1 MKIIPSDRTLRI
13 PTGGA
18 ILSMAIAIA
27 FASLNSAVAAPPKDI
42 ITVTAQTSTNGV
54 VPTSPQPFPKTWFY
68 VICVPSGGNLSDT
81 LHIHFTDTNNNSTTG
96 EIATVSFGA
105 VGNPNLTSGIT
116 VPASIILDDTSNT
129 TGDVAVPLSKS
140 GLADGSYHANLQISV
155 SPPGSFTITHDVIH
169 IQVTVGGACN
179 PSSEVSCF
187 FTDSNFLDLTDCSGA
202 SITGNTGGTFQVVTN
217 AKKIATATNPGQFYY
232 NMLWSNTT
240 GSDQSVTVNLSAIGL
255 APSNTDSLLHP
266 IAQAAHAY
274 FFDTATGF
282 TDPLADWNFVNSFG
296 QKCGPSGP
304 CTITVPA
311 NNTLFVTW
319 HLAWSGV
326 GQPALWVNTGCA
338 TANAP
343 ISATGEVVGTNID
356 DTCTADAKGYRKK

>member
-1 MKIIPSDRTLRI
+1 MKKTLIISSLAFGCLTLALGLVLS
-13 PTGGA
+13 PKAHAAGG
-18 ILSMAIAIA
+18 
-27 FASLNSAVAAPPKDI
+27 PPKDI
-42 ITVTAQTSTNGV
+42 ITVTAQNSTNGV
-54 VPTSPQPFPKTWFY
+54 VPTSPQPFPRTWFY

-81 LHIHFTDTNNNSTTG
+81 LHIHFTDTDNNSTTG
-96 EIATVSFGA
+96 EIATISFGA

-116 VPASIILDDTSNT
+116 VPSSILLDDTTNT
-129 TGDVAVPLSKS
+129 TGDVDVPLSKS
-140 GLADGSYHANLQISV
+140 GLADGTYHANLQISV
-155 SPPGSFTITHDVIH
+155 SPPGSFTITHDNIH

-179 PSSEVSCF
+179 PSSEISCF

-202 SITGNTGGTFQVVTN
+202 SVSSNAGGRFQIVTN

-240 GSDQSVTVNLSAIGL
+240 GSDQSVTVNLTAIGL

-319 HLAWSGV
+319 HLVWTGI
-326 GQPALWVNTGCA
+326 GQNATSILTGCA
-338 TANAP
+338 NANAP
-343 ISATGEVVGTNID
+343 ISATGGVIGTNISE
-356 DTCTADAKGYRKK
+356 TCTADALGYRKK

>member
-1 MKIIPSDRTLRI
+1 MKKTLIISSLAFGCLTLALGLVLS
-13 PTGGA
+13 PKAHAAGG
-18 ILSMAIAIA
+18 
-27 FASLNSAVAAPPKDI
+27 PPKDI
-42 ITVTAQTSTNGV
+42 ITVTAQNSTNGV
-54 VPTSPQPFPKTWFY
+54 VPTSPQPFPRTWFY
-68 VICVPSGGNLSDT
+68 VICIPSGGNLSDT
-81 LHIHFTDTNNNSTTG
+81 LHIHFTDTDNNSTTG
-96 EIATVSFGA
+96 EIATISFGA

-116 VPASIILDDTSNT
+116 VPSSILLDDTTNT
-129 TGDVAVPLSKS
+129 TGDVDVPLSKS
-140 GLADGSYHANLQISV
+140 GLADGTYHANLQISV
-155 SPPGSFTITHDVIH
+155 SPPGSFTITHDNIH

-179 PSSEVSCF
+179 PSSEISCF

-202 SITGNTGGTFQVVTN
+202 SVTSNTGGRFQIVTN

-240 GSDQSVTVNLSAIGL
+240 GSDQTVTVNLTAIGL

-304 CTITVPA
+304 CTLTVPA
-311 NNTLFVTW
+311 NDTLFVTW
-319 HLAWSGV
+319 HLVWTGIGHNATSI
-326 GQPALWVNTGCA
+326 LTGCA
-338 TANAP
+338 NANAP
-343 ISATGEVVGTNID
+343 ISATGGVIGTNISE
-356 DTCTADAKGYRKK
+356 TCTADALGYRKK

>member
-1 MKIIPSDRTLRI
+1 MKKTLIISSLAFGCLTLALGLVLS
-13 PTGGA
+13 PKAHAAGG
-18 ILSMAIAIA
+18 
-27 FASLNSAVAAPPKDI
+27 PPKDI
-42 ITVTAQTSTNGV
+42 ITVTAQNSTNGV
-54 VPTSPQPFPKTWFY
+54 VPTSPQPFPRTWFY
-68 VICVPSGGNLSDT
+68 VICIPSGGNLSDT
-81 LHIHFTDTNNNSTTG
+81 LHIHFTDTDNNSTTG
-96 EIATVSFGA
+96 EIATISFGA
-105 VGNPNLTSGIT
+105 VGNPNLTSGVT
-116 VPASIILDDTSNT
+116 VPSSILLDDTTNT
-129 TGDVAVPLSKS
+129 TGDVDVPLSKS
-140 GLADGSYHANLQISV
+140 GLADGTYHANLQISV
-155 SPPGSFTITHDVIH
+155 SPPGSFTITHYNMH

-179 PSSEVSCF
+179 PSSEISCF

-202 SITGNTGGTFQVVTN
+202 SVTSNTGGRFQIVTN

-240 GSDQSVTVNLSAIGL
+240 GSDQSVTVNLTAIGL

-319 HLAWSGV
+319 HLVWTGI
-326 GQPALWVNTGCA
+326 GQNATSILTGCA
-338 TANAP
+338 NANAP
-343 ISATGEVVGTNID
+343 ISATGGVIGTNISE
-356 DTCTADAKGYRKK
+356 TCTADALGYRKK

>member
-1 MKIIPSDRTLRI
+1 MKTIFKTLI
-13 PTGGA
+13 CAALCCAAG
-18 ILSMAIAIA
+18 SA
-27 FASLNSAVAAPPKDI
+27 FAGGPPKDI
-42 ITVTAQTSTNGV
+42 ITVTAEQSTNGV
-54 VPTSPQPFPKTWFY
+54 VPTSPQPFPRTWFY
-68 VICVPSGGNLSDT
+68 VICVPTGGNLSDT

-116 VPASIILDDTSNT
+116 VPGNVVLDDTTNT
-129 TGDVAVPLSKS
+129 FADVDVPLSKS
-140 GLADGSYHANLQISV
+140 GLADGTYHANLQISV
-155 SPPGSFTITHDVIH
+155 SPPGSFTITHDTIH

-179 PSSEVSCF
+179 PSSEISCF

-202 SITGNTGGTFQVVTN
+202 SVDGNSGGRFQIVTN

-240 GSDQSVTVNLSAIGL
+240 GSDQDVTVNLSSVNL
-255 APSNTDSLLHP
+255 APSNTNSLGQP

-282 TDPLADWNFVNSFG
+282 TNPLADWLFVNSSG

-319 HLAWSGV
+319 HLAWTGI
-326 GQPALWVNTGCA
+326 GQNASVYLTGCA
-338 TANAP
+338 NANAP
-343 ISATGEVVGTNID
+343 ISATGQVVGTNID
-356 DTCTADAKGYRKK
+356 DSCTADAEGYRKK

>member
-1 MKIIPSDRTLRI
+1 MKKTLIISSLAFGCLTLALGLVLS
-13 PTGGA
+13 PKAHAAGG
-18 ILSMAIAIA
+18 
-27 FASLNSAVAAPPKDI
+27 PPKDI
-42 ITVTAQTSTNGV
+42 ITVTAQNSTNGV
-54 VPTSPQPFPKTWFY
+54 VPTSPQPFPRTWFY

-81 LHIHFTDTNNNSTTG
+81 LHIHFTDTDNNSTTG
-96 EIATVSFGA
+96 EIATISFGA

-116 VPASIILDDTSNT
+116 VPSSILLDDTTNT
-129 TGDVAVPLSKS
+129 TADVDVPLSKS
-140 GLADGSYHANLQISV
+140 GLADGTYHANLQISV
-155 SPPGSFTITHDVIH
+155 SPPGSFTITHDNIH

-179 PSSEVSCF
+179 PSSEISCF

-202 SITGNTGGTFQVVTN
+202 SVTSNTGGRFQIVTN

-240 GSDQSVTVNLSAIGL
+240 GSDQSVTVNLTAIGL

-319 HLAWSGV
+319 HLVWTGI
-326 GQPALWVNTGCA
+326 GQNATSILTGCA
-338 TANAP
+338 NANAP
-343 ISATGEVVGTNID
+343 ISATGGVIGTNISE
-356 DTCTADAKGYRKK
+356 TCTADALGYRKK